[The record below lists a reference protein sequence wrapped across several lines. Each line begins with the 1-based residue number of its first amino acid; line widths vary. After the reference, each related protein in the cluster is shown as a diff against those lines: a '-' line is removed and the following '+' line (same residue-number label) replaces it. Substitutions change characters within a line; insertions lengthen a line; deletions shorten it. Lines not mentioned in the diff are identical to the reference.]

1 MLKNQREMRTQ
12 RLQLI
17 AAKRGR
23 RAKAR
28 TIAALAGALG
38 LITLFGCSPKPVT
51 TDVKQV
57 VNGLNVEVTSN
68 PPEPHTGDN
77 DIELNIRDA
86 TTGMPVVDAN
96 VAGTATMTAPN
107 VQGPTQTGR
116 SKGNGLYE
124 IPVEF
129 AAVSSYAISI
139 QIDRPGH
146 TTTDLNITI
155 DVEH

>member
-1 MLKNQREMRTQ
+1 VREQKRDGTY

-17 AAKRGR
+17 AAKRGTL
-23 RAKAR
+23 AFAR
-28 TIAALAGALG
+28 SAAAIAGALG
-38 LITLFGCSPKPVT
+38 LITVFGCSPKPVT
-51 TDVKQV
+51 TDIKEV
-57 VNGLNVEVTSN
+57 VNGLNIEVTSN

-86 TTGMPVVDAN
+86 KTGLPVVDAN
-96 VAGTATMTAPN
+96 VAGTASMTAPN

-124 IPVEF
+124 IPVEY
-129 AAVSSYAISI
+129 AAVSTYAISV

-146 TTTDLNITI
+146 TTTDLNISI